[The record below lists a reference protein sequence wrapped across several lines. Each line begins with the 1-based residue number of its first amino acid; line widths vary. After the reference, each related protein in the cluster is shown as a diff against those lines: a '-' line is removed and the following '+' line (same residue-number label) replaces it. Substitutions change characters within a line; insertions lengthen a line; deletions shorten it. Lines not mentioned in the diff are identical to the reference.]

1 MPGWG
6 KDGSF
11 YKDNNEL
18 RRADNKWLQ
27 QEEQRKAL
35 EKQNKFMQEQNQA
48 VEYQNRLVQEQINQQ
63 RKIDEENKILEIRR
77 QLELEKQTLI
87 EKERF
92 FIETLDDNQKSL
104 YSEYKEIL
112 DKENRI
118 LEKAIDIQNECI
130 DNESNT
136 ILDLQQKLQKVCH
149 IGFWKLILKFLI
161 LGVLIALIIYWGI
174 FSYTKIGETIF
185 IISLLSYSIYG
196 IVDSIIYNK
205 RHHNAN
211 NLYKDINNLSE
222 KYDTFNKIE
231 EIEEI
236 EYIHQIGFEGIG
248 DYVNEANQ
256 YCKKILEIEEQISK
270 EIERINNEIDKQED
284 ILNSI
289 YKKRKVDRI

>member
-11 YKDNNEL
+11 YKDDNEL
-18 RRADNKWLQ
+18 RRANNKWLQ
-27 QEEQRKAL
+27 QEEQRKVL
-35 EKQNKFMQEQNQA
+35 QEQNQA

-63 RKIDEENKILEIRR
+63 RKIDEGNKILEIRR

-130 DNESNT
+130 DDRSNT
-136 ILDLQQKLQKVCH
+136 ILTLQKKLKKLGN
-149 IGFWKLILKFLI
+149 IGSWKTTFNILIIGLLGFIFMFVLITFNVSALICVFPFILSILYAFICVIKFLR
-161 LGVLIALIIYWGI
+161 
-174 FSYTKIGETIF
+174 KHR
-185 IISLLSYSIYG
+185 
-196 IVDSIIYNK
+196 D
-205 RHHNAN
+205 AN
-211 NLYKDINNLSE
+211 NLYKDINDLWK
-222 KYDTFNKIE
+222 KYDTLDAVE